1 MAREH
6 LISIIDIARTHGRRK
21 QAIHHIV
28 RKLGLNVEN
37 VVGERTRGQKASH
50 IAVRDYETHRSQFD
64 APHRAANLV
73 SASDSPT
80 PNAVFYVILT
90 EPELD
95 PGRFKLGFSVNL
107 EERLRHHRTAAPFS
121 ELVRQWPC
129 KALWEK
135 TAIDC
140 VSDGC
145 QQLGPEVFRADSIE
159 DVIRRA
165 DQFFDLMPTL
175 AER

>member
-6 LISIIDIARTHGRRK
+6 LISIIDIAQHHGRRK
-21 QAIHHIV
+21 QAIHGIV
-28 RKLGLNVEN
+28 RRLGLNVEN

-50 IAVRDYETHRSQFD
+50 ITVRDYEIHRRQFD
-64 APHRAANLV
+64 TPPTAKLV
-73 SASDSPT
+73 DASNSPT
-80 PNAVFYVILT
+80 AQAVFYLILT
-90 EPELD
+90 EPDLD
-95 PGRFKLGFSVNL
+95 PGRFKLGFSADL

-140 VSDGC
+140 VADGC
-145 QQLGPEVFRADSIE
+145 QRLGPEVFRADSIE
-159 DVIRRA
+159 DVMRRA
-165 DQFFDLMPTL
+165 DQFFDLMPRL